1 MYCFLQLADLLYI
14 GSVIQIVMNYRV
26 FCTCH
31 KESETKI
38 SKLPLSLLISAF
50 QKSPVYFFLLIF
62 HILFKEPVVA
72 GFCACVLTQLSFFL
86 KSLLWYTQCSHFTR
100 PRVFVQQYY
109 GPLSKELWKEGPVS
123 TTAAE
128 GAGKSK

>member
-14 GSVIQIVMNYRV
+14 GSVTQIIMNYGV

-38 SKLPLSLLISAF
+38 SILPLSLLISAF
-50 QKSPVYFFLLIF
+50 QKSPVCFFLLIF
-62 HILFKEPVVA
+62 HILFKETEVA
-72 GFCACVLTQLSFFL
+72 GFCACVLIQLSFFS
-86 KSLLWYTQCSHFTR
+86 KSLLQDTQGSHFTR
-100 PRVFVQQYY
+100 SKVFVQQYH
-109 GPLSKELWKEGPVS
+109 GLLSKALWKEGPVL

-128 GAGKSK
+128 EAGKSK